1 MWQRPLLQRRRSLTA
16 IDGAM
21 ALVVLLLLVQMWLLS
36 ATLEVFLAG
45 YHEAALPAAI
55 ASGILFVTCLGL
67 YRFVERLDADA
78 RGAQRNNQ

>member
-1 MWQRPLLQRRRSLTA
+1 MWQRPLLQQRRSLTA

-21 ALVVLLLLVQMWLLS
+21 ALVILLLLVQMWLLS

-55 ASGILFVTCLGL
+55 VSGILFLACLGL
-67 YRFVERLDADA
+67 YVLVERLDAEA
-78 RGAQRNNQ
+78 RGARRGDR